1 VPDGYRVTNYEK
13 YPKLLAVGTT
23 APEWTLFDASSR
35 PVSLSGLRGNVVL
48 IDFWYTTCGPC
59 LMAMPRIQK
68 LHERFKDRGVVVYG
82 INTLT
87 GDSANA
93 IRMMQKKGYT
103 YGLLLNGGEVASSYI
118 IFGWP
123 TFYLIGDDGTILF
136 RIEGLRVE
144 DEEKLTDII
153 EHYLH
158 DRGR

>member
-1 VPDGYRVTNYEK
+1 
-13 YPKLLAVGTT
+13 
-23 APEWTLFDASSR
+23 
-35 PVSLSGLRGNVVL
+35 
-48 IDFWYTTCGPC
+48 
-59 LMAMPRIQK
+59 MAMPKIQK
-68 LHERFKDRGVVVYG
+68 MHERFKDRGVVVYG

-136 RIEGLRVE
+136 RSKGLRVD
-144 DEEKLTDII
+144 DEETLTDII
-153 EHYLH
+153 ENYLH